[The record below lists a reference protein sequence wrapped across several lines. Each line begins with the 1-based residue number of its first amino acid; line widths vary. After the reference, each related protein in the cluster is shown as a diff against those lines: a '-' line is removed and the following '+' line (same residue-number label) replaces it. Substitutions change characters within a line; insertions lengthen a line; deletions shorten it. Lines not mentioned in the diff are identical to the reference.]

1 MGIEYSSESQEG
13 LPVTG
18 LPNSLEVLKE
28 NGSKYSIM
36 DLKGVELFSLDEAA
50 KEDEAMVLLDM
61 KGREIGG
68 FVTEKL
74 CSGKR
79 AFITVK
85 KDGLF
90 SKKSE
95 GKAWAAATL
104 DQPPGRP
111 GNSCQI
117 YIHNPPIL
125 TEEFDP
131 EKAEPALT
139 VEGDVVLKEYDVL
152 AKDAAG
158 QTVKVARGL
167 HDLSEME
174 GVKMNVAVDKGNV
187 YFLQVGRNI
196 DVAFLVLCAHAMDQ
210 MFYDK
215 DYD

>member
-1 MGIEYSSESQEG
+1 MI
-13 LPVTG
+13 LR
-18 LPNSLEVLKE
+18 LRE
-28 NGSKYSIM
+28 NGSKYSIT
-36 DLKGVELFSLDEAA
+36 DLKGAELFRLDEGG
-50 KEDEAMVLLDM
+50 KEDEAMVLVDM

-68 FVTEKL
+68 FVSEKL

-85 KDGLF
+85 KDGLW

-95 GKAWAAATL
+95 GKTWAAATL
-104 DQPPGRP
+104 
-111 GNSCQI
+111 
-117 YIHNPPIL
+117 
-125 TEEFDP
+125 
-131 EKAEPALT
+131 
-139 VEGDVVLKEYDVL
+139 EGDVVLKEYDVL
-152 AKDAAG
+152 AKDGAG
-158 QTVKVARGL
+158 ETVKVARGL

>member
-18 LPNSLEVLKE
+18 LPNSLEVLKVARGKWVKKENIILRLKE
-28 NGSKYSIM
+28 NGSKYSIT
-36 DLKGVELFSLDEAA
+36 DLKGVELFSLDEGA

-131 EKAEPALT
+131 EKDEPALT

-187 YFLQVGRNI
+187 FPAGWKK
-196 DVAFLVLCAHAMDQ
+196 H
-210 MFYDK
+210 
-215 DYD
+215 